1 MTKLDYYVTNKG
13 VIVANRHFNYGSVR
27 SSLNRTSKINGKPL
41 GNTHSPYWYFIDGEE
56 GVVSYQIKAPDKRIL
71 VKYVL
76 KDEGMFVEGK
86 IPKEFKP
93 DEVKEYY
100 CEDQECMDWEFHSN
114 LRPLYTPVYEN
125 VEGKWEE
132 CEFEARCLGVVEG
145 DITTPITT
153 EFKVARSSGW
163 DNKVE
168 SVDISKIVH
177 YSELDTI
184 LTPEFAIHNKPC
196 SISSKH
202 TYDIV
207 RTFLK
212 DNIDPKQA
220 QITSDY
226 DFCFTVKKK
235 VGVKPWV
242 HRTEEKKTN
251 GRSYARP
258 RIKTQTVDHK
268 LVEIFEMTNTE
279 SNYKGY
285 TPIEGFSG
293 KSLEDLV
300 ENIKSFLQELL
311 DVINRP
317 VSECKVCNGTGHI
330 IDNGF
335 QMNKREVK
343 C

>member
-1 MTKLDYYVTNKG
+1 MIKLDYYVTNKG
-13 VIVANRHFNYGSVR
+13 IIVANRHFNYGSVR
-27 SSLNRTSKINGKPL
+27 SNLNRTPKINGKPL
-41 GNTHSPYWYFIDGEE
+41 ENTHNSYWYFVEGEE
-56 GVVSYQIKAPDKRIL
+56 EIVSYEIKSHDTRNL
-71 VKYVL
+71 VKYEL
-76 KDEGMFVEGK
+76 KDKGMFVEGK
-86 IPKEFKP
+86 IPKEFSP

-100 CEDQECMDWEFHSN
+100 CEEHECMEWEFHSN
-114 LRPLYTPVYEN
+114 LCPLYRPVYESI
-125 VEGKWEE
+125 EGKWEE
-132 CEFEARCLGVVEG
+132 CEFEARCLGEVEG
-145 DITTPITT
+145 DITALITT
-153 EFKVARSSGW
+153 EFKVAGSSGW
-163 DNKVE
+163 DNRIE

-184 LTPEFAIHNKPC
+184 LAPEFAIHNKPC
-196 SISSKH
+196 SISSKQ
-202 TYDIV
+202 TYNII

-242 HRTEEKKTN
+242 HRREEKKAN
-251 GRSYARP
+251 GKSYARP
-258 RIKTQTVDHK
+258 RIKTQTVEHK

-279 SNYKGY
+279 SNYEGY
-285 TPIEGFSG
+285 TPIKGFSG

-300 ENIKSFLQELL
+300 KNIKSFLQELL

-330 IDNGF
+330 IDNDF
-335 QMNKREVK
+335 QMNKREEE
-343 C
+343 